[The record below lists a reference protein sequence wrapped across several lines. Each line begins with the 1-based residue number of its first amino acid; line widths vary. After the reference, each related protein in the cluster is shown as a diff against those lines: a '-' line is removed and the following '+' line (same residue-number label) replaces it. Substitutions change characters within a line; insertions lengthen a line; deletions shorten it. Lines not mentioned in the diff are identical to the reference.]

1 MNLHLKGH
9 TMNLIKPFITS
20 CVCIAFAGQAL
31 AAVDIGGN
39 NEQVVTQKNSPTSA
53 LAIGPGAKAE
63 NNLASNVDS
72 VKVGGN
78 NKQVVDQS
86 NSPTSALAIGP
97 ASRATNN
104 LASNVGK
111 R

>member
-1 MNLHLKGH
+1 MNL
-9 TMNLIKPFITS
+9 NKPFITS
-20 CVCIAFAGQAL
+20 CISLAFAGQAL

-39 NEQVVTQKNSPTSA
+39 NEQVVTQKSSPTSA

-63 NNLASNVDS
+63 NSLASNVGS
-72 VKVGGN
+72 VNVGGN

-97 ASRATNN
+97 ASRAANN
-104 LASNVGK
+104 IASNIGV